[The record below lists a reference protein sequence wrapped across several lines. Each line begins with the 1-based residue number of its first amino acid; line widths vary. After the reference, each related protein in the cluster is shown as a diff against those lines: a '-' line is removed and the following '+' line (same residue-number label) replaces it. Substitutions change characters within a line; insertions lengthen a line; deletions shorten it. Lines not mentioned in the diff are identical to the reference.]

1 MVLSFLMQGQ
11 RLYQPSL
18 VRRLKCSRR
27 PRPRPFRSAFAGSIP
42 RIAGLQKKIAACRD
56 SSSEAR
62 EIIGQLQEDAGVTS
76 IEDLRTAIR
85 RSDELRMLQ
94 ADFDQLTNTLA
105 KDGELATQEG
115 ARLAITGA
123 LALIV
128 GGSGASGTAAFSGG
142 LAFWYGK
149 DAFKTWMNNWGKR
162 ATPRKRA
169 KKKS

>member
-1 MVLSFLMQGQ
+1 VDELVAIAEELKNQSDENN
-11 RLYQPSL
+11 PS
-18 VRRLKCSRR
+18 R
-27 PRPRPFRSAFAGSIP
+27 
-42 RIAGLQKKIAACRD
+42 
-56 SSSEAR
+56 
-62 EIIGQLQEDAGVTS
+62 LQEAGDKALKVVFALL
-76 IEDLRTAIR
+76 D
-85 RSDELRMLQ
+85 
-94 ADFDQLTNTLA
+94 
-105 KDGELATQEG
+105 ELATQEG

-128 GGSGASGTAAFSGG
+128 GGSGASGAAAFSAG